1 MICADDVPQTIP
13 ILKIADL
20 ETEPKAVVVAQLA
33 ERYIPVWTEP
43 LCLNL
48 LGPGNGHV
56 TYLSRFPEPIPKN
69 SL

>member
-33 ERYIPVWTEP
+33 ERYIPIPED
-43 LCLNL
+43 
-48 LGPGNGHV
+48 PGSNTFIG
-56 TYLSRFPEPIPKN
+56 YFY
-69 SL
+69 